1 MLLVLH
7 YLWFDQSVNLSL
19 LWGGF
24 YMERVKM
31 SKVEVSH
38 GNTAKKFPVYEI
50 YLDGVIVTKVS
61 DESDAM
67 EMVSR
72 WQEIYK

>member
-1 MLLVLH
+1 
-7 YLWFDQSVNLSL
+7 
-19 LWGGF
+19 
-24 YMERVKM
+24 MERVKM
-31 SKVEVSH
+31 NKVEVSH
-38 GNTAKKFPVYEI
+38 GNTAKFPVYEI